1 MNRIHSARAGVVGA
15 VVALVTT
22 FDVLA
27 QEPVDCEVTV
37 VGQNDATVD
46 PAAVAAAVNSPLAS
60 GDVTVCLSGK
70 FDFGLAVPAGNI
82 SVPVAPNATVVAVRI
97 VGLNDANGQ
106 RATIRNGTQPMGLVR
121 PVPIFSVENV
131 RFVNPAYSAITVLAA
146 GATVRIA
153 GNHVA
158 GVRTFAPS
166 GQPGLFRNGITITPV
181 IGPIGA
187 DVFIEDNVVVGGS
200 YTAADASLAVSA
212 GVTLVG
218 ALGPNRLPFTGRVTL
233 KNNRF
238 ADWSGVGILAIGL
251 NDATIEGNRVDT
263 GSFANAGASCAQP
276 NGSGN
281 ASGISVAG
289 LANSLIRD
297 NIVDVV
303 PSLTATGTA
312 PACTAGIIA
321 TGVQA
326 ADATN
331 NIFYRNRVRGGG
343 THALVVGATGAGAE
357 SDNVFAQNAVANF
370 VPTGSTLLLGPAATE
385 NVLIG
390 DFPSLQGNTAAN
402 DIVTR

>member
-1 MNRIHSARAGVVGA
+1 MHSARSGVLGA
-15 VVALVTT
+15 VVALVLT
-22 FDVLA
+22 FHAVA
-27 QEPVDCEVTV
+27 QSPVDCQATV
-37 VGQNDATVD
+37 IGQNDAAVD
-46 PAAVAAAVNSPLAS
+46 AAAVAAAVNSPLAT
-60 GDVTVCLSGK
+60 GDVTVCLSGR

-82 SVPVAPNATVVAVRI
+82 SVPVAPNPTVVALRI
-97 VGLNDANGQ
+97 VGLDDANGQ
-106 RATIRNGTQPMGLVR
+106 RATIRNGTQPIGLVR
-121 PVPIFSVENV
+121 PVPIFSVHNV
-131 RFVNPAYSAITVLAA
+131 RFVNPAYSAITMLTA

-158 GVRTFAPS
+158 GVRSFAPS
-166 GQPGLFRNGITITPV
+166 GQPGLFRNGITVTPV
-181 IGPIGA
+181 FAPISA
-187 DVFIEDNVVVGGS
+187 DVVIEDNVISGGS

-218 ALGPNRLPFTGRVTL
+218 ALGPSRLPFTGRVTI

-238 ADWSGVGILAIGL
+238 ANWSGVGILAIGL
-251 NDATIEGNRVDT
+251 NDATIEGNRIDT
-263 GSFANAGASCAQP
+263 GSFANAGAGCAQP
-276 NGSGN
+276 NGNGS

-297 NIVDVV
+297 NVVEVV
-303 PSLTATGTA
+303 PSLTAVGTV
-312 PACTAGIIA
+312 PPCTAGIIA

-343 THALVVGATGAGAE
+343 THALVVGATGFGAE
-357 SDNVFAQNAVANF
+357 TDNVFAQNGVANF
-370 VPTGSTLLLGPAATE
+370 VPTSATLMLGPAATE

-390 DFPSLQGNTAAN
+390 DFPSVQGNAAAN